1 MGARGVHHQRFNCT
15 YICNIAKNSIPVDLR
30 TQMIL
35 KCKAFLFD
43 HQISTYSKRNL
54 PVNKTRKKLSLTT
67 VSISYNNTM
76 VYSRMW
82 HGVISAMKTILTN
95 RFYL

>member
-1 MGARGVHHQRFNCT
+1 MYGLYVAKNMTKCLLMRGVHQQRFNCT
-15 YICNIAKNSIPVDLR
+15 YICNIAKNSLPVDLR

-54 PVNKTRKKLSLTT
+54 PVNKTRKK
-67 VSISYNNTM
+67 NC
-76 VYSRMW
+76 
-82 HGVISAMKTILTN
+82 H
-95 RFYL
+95 